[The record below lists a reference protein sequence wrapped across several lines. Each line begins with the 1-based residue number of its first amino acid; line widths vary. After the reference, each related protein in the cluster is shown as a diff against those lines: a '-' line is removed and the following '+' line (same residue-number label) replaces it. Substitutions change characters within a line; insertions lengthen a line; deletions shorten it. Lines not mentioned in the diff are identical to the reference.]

1 MELPP
6 HGSRWAIRRLAWLM
20 RFVDCR
26 IADADYERIRE
37 AARLVGFTTSKWP
50 KRRLREAASREPAFR
65 CSTPYLFHPRR
76 RRGTYWRCPSSSWPM
91 WNGTPIKPPRWPPSA
106 GCSQLGLAGDGG
118 RTNRGR
124 ASSDRCCG
132 ANLHPLGRY
141 GPFRLILTPTP
152 CVDNFPI
159 PSMTLAALVASVIRP
174 PTRLFSWPVGLW
186 AVYFLLANPSQ

>member
-1 MELPP
+1 MGLPS
-6 HGSRWAIRRLAWLM
+6 HRSRRTIRRVAWLM
-20 RFVDCR
+20 RFIDCR

-37 AARLVGFTTSKWP
+37 GARQVGLTTSE
-50 KRRLREAASREPAFR
+50 RMRQRLQKATSREPACR

-76 RRGTYWRCPSSSWPM
+76 RRGTYWRCPSSSWPT
-91 WNGTPIKPPRWPPSA
+91 WNGTPIKPPRWPSPT

-118 RTNRGR
+118 RTSRGR

-132 ANLHPLGRY
+132 ADLHPLGRY
-141 GPFRLILTPTP
+141 EPFRLILTPIP

-186 AVYFLLANPSQ
+186 AVYYLLANPSQ